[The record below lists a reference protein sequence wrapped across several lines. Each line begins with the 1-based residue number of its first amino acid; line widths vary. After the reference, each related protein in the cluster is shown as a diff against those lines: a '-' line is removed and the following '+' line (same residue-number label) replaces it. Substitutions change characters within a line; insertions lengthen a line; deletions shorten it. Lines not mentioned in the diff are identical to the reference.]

1 MTGKILIAEDDP
13 GMQDAIRLI
22 FERAGYHVTIL
33 PTGEPLLQGDFE
45 VPDVFVLDK
54 QLSGVDGLDICRYL
68 KQQEN
73 TRLIPV
79 IMLSANPHIGKL
91 SAEAGADDYLEKP
104 FRVKILLEMVKKYA
118 RTNR

>member
-1 MTGKILIAEDDP
+1 MIRRILIAEDDP

-22 FERAGYHVTIL
+22 FERAGYQVTIL
-33 PTGEPLLQGDFE
+33 ATGEPLLRNNFE
-45 VPDVFVLDK
+45 LPDVFILDK

-73 TRLIPV
+73 TRNIPV

-104 FRVKILLEMVKKYA
+104 FLVKILLEKVKKYA
-118 RTNR
+118 RTNS